1 MLEIKGVDDD
11 QNRAKRAGLAAW
23 VEGVN
28 QKGGFGTWAHAVA
41 FEPSEIHDLLEQHA
55 AGA

>member
-1 MLEIKGVDDD
+1 VAIMARRFTIDT
-11 QNRAKRAGLAAW
+11 RPALAAW

>member
-1 MLEIKGVDDD
+1 MARRFTIDT
-11 QNRAKRAGLAAW
+11 RPALAAW